1 MPSDHGGSYNSLN
14 PLRVKLC
21 FRREVQ
27 IWNDVWL
34 QHTECNANE
43 SAHGLTT
50 TSNIPMPYL
59 FKKVCRPTTNTALEY
74 SLKKT
79 ESLLS
84 DPFYFVLIIYDLG

>member
-1 MPSDHGGSYNSLN
+1 MQIFPALVPVTVVVAYDPSLLFVLSRLVHSGHGGCYNSRN

-34 QHTECNANE
+34 QHAECNAEE

-50 TSNIPMPYL
+50 TSNITML
-59 FKKVCRPTTNTALEY
+59 HL
-74 SLKKT
+74 
-79 ESLLS
+79 
-84 DPFYFVLIIYDLG
+84 